1 MNSKLNLIITL
12 LQSSDSI
19 FPRFIIGILILMV
32 IFLILREINMWYWK
46 INERISLQKEANE
59 LQKENIQLMNSII
72 TSLNIQK
79 PKTDQ
84 DIIEDELN
92 KLKTEELEEI
102 VKNYEVNSKEDVF
115 TSLDILKER
124 KKSYEGMRDKIIEF
138 FK

>member
-19 FPRFIIGILILMV
+19 FPMFIVGILILIV

-46 INERISLQKEANE
+46 INERISLQEEANE

>member
-19 FPRFIIGILILMV
+19 FPRFIIGILILIV

-46 INERISLQKEANE
+46 INERISLQEEANE

>member
-1 MNSKLNLIITL
+1 
-12 LQSSDSI
+12 
-19 FPRFIIGILILMV
+19 
-32 IFLILREINMWYWK
+32 MWYWK
-46 INERISLQKEANE
+46 INERISLQEEANE

-102 VKNYEVNSKEDVF
+102 VKNYKVNSKEDVF

>member
-19 FPRFIIGILILMV
+19 FPMFIVGILILIV

-46 INERISLQKEANE
+46 INERISLQEEANE

-102 VKNYEVNSKEDVF
+102 VKNYKVNSKEDVF

>member
-1 MNSKLNLIITL
+1 MNSKLNLIITP
-12 LQSSDSI
+12 LQSSNSI
-19 FPRFIIGILILMV
+19 FPMFIIGILILIV

-46 INERISLQKEANE
+46 INERISLQEEANE